1 MTKTGAILTIA
12 IPMTLLL
19 AGSGAYNY
27 VQQKKI
33 QKQKRLLYAAQDK
46 QKRTE
51 NQATQTEQQLRED
64 LTAAQAAI
72 TRQRSDLA
80 SAASELTTL
89 RTTTSDAQA
98 QLDAANQ
105 SARNSQAAAAEAQ
118 AKIQGANLQEG
129 KIQMLEMEMA
139 IYKKMGTPQQI
150 LAKLDELTRANATIA
165 QQATRPTP
173 RPAAPVELVAPSSP
187 TPVAPVK
194 FSNEVATILK
204 YDPAYDFYVV
214 SAGAN
219 NGLKKG
225 DKFVIIRDQKTMGR
239 IEITRAESALSI
251 AVFDPAFTRPTRAFQ
266 KGDRV
271 VDLNKP

>member
-12 IPMTLLL
+12 IPLTLLL

-27 VQQKKI
+27 VQQQKI

-150 LAKLDELTRANATIA
+150 LAKLDELTRANATLT

-173 RPAAPVELVAPSSP
+173 RPAAPAELVTPSSP

-204 YDPAYDFYVV
+204 YDPAYDFYVI

-225 DKFVIIRDQKTMGR
+225 DKFIIIRDQKTMGR